1 MLEILQAQS
10 KEDLELVRVLLEEYG
25 KWGVN
30 VGLAYPEEYQAF
42 LEQIANLPG
51 VFAPPDGCVLLA
63 KYQGRTSGCVALRKL
78 TEDTCEM
85 KRLYVTPEMRGRSIG
100 RALAIAVI
108 EQARKIGYTRMRL
121 DTVASM
127 RAAKALYKSLGFKEI
142 EPYRYNPLE
151 GATFMELELA

>member
-1 MLEILQAQS
+1 MLEIIQAQTN
-10 KEDLELVRVLLEEYG
+10 KDIELVRTLLEEYG

-42 LEQIANLPG
+42 LEQLANLPG
-51 VFAPPDGCVLLA
+51 VFAPPDGCLLLA
-63 KYQGRTSGCVALRKL
+63 KYQGRAAGCVALRKL
-78 TEDTCEM
+78 SNDTCEM
-85 KRLYVTPEMRGRSIG
+85 KRLYVTPQCRDMGIG
-100 RALAIAVI
+100 RALALAVI
-108 EQARKIGYTRMRL
+108 EQARKIGYARMRL

-127 RAAKALYKSLGFKEI
+127 KAARALYKSLGFKEI